1 VVTVSPR
8 VVAGSN
14 VSDREGRVQ
23 DCNSKEEREIKGNS
37 NIVRNGDNKTETT
50 RQHPVTTH
58 QQSESVTDTLT
69 DNSINAAPEEKPID
83 EPLLDVKQEMAPQ
96 SAVSVGE
103 RKVSQAAKAME
114 KINAAQQAL
123 KQQQNV
129 APSAKQG
136 LEGIVHVTPKT
147 PLSHAAGT
155 PGLGGPAPHIPPPS
169 SPKEESGPKLATVR
183 RAAEKFERHTAV
195 LNSKSVSDLT
205 FSPNIRGRSKS
216 IGDALRTRFVEDQVP
231 DKKGG
236 PLPWAGR
243 SPPTVKRKEGM
254 RGYALQM
261 SKSSDS
267 ITAAKLLAKARAE
280 NSYFGQHRINQN
292 LSKSVERQIDVYTKT
307 KDEIR
312 KILNLAKAGSVTD
325 RVALFT
331 RLKDYEA
338 EPVDPEQKAEAIRME
353 IVNARAEAQAKQQD
367 TVSDTEIEFQS
378 PIESKVRPLKIPLN
392 IKENLS
398 QPGSPATTLRIN
410 QSATSQDS
418 PKKER
423 RLSIEDLP
431 SIKSKIQSY
440 NTGVEDTTAPDETK
454 DEFTTKPKPIL
465 KSDKERSRSP
475 RKTPKAPK
483 LLSDHYLAPNQTMQ
497 IYAQSATD
505 MSATEDESEISRR
518 ETGKKVSVVMD
529 DSFEPGPTLLQVPTK
544 PLAEARPGIM
554 KSKSFA
560 SPGQY
565 EGSIEESSGKKLQMM
580 AFFGQGAA
588 TQQKT
593 VRISEKPPAKSAS
606 INSIN
611 DEAMDD
617 EEDLTDIDAEFES
630 LLNKTFEMES
640 RRLAQREEPQHG
652 RRHSEKVGV
661 CAPAHTG
668 TAGSSR
674 GDHSLRR
681 SSSYGQCIGGSRHA
695 RDVSDSVG
703 MQPVTGHRHSHTQG
717 YTGLATEAGGTQPRR
732 ETGGTPSPT
741 QSEYD
746 TCDPWEDY

>member
-1 VVTVSPR
+1 
-8 VVAGSN
+8 
-14 VSDREGRVQ
+14 
-23 DCNSKEEREIKGNS
+23 
-37 NIVRNGDNKTETT
+37 
-50 RQHPVTTH
+50 
-58 QQSESVTDTLT
+58 
-69 DNSINAAPEEKPID
+69 
-83 EPLLDVKQEMAPQ
+83 
-96 SAVSVGE
+96 
-103 RKVSQAAKAME
+103 
-114 KINAAQQAL
+114 
-123 KQQQNV
+123 
-129 APSAKQG
+129 
-136 LEGIVHVTPKT
+136 
-147 PLSHAAGT
+147 
-155 PGLGGPAPHIPPPS
+155 
-169 SPKEESGPKLATVR
+169 
-183 RAAEKFERHTAV
+183 
-195 LNSKSVSDLT
+195 
-205 FSPNIRGRSKS
+205 
-216 IGDALRTRFVEDQVP
+216 
-231 DKKGG
+231 
-236 PLPWAGR
+236 
-243 SPPTVKRKEGM
+243 M

-398 QPGSPATTLRIN
+398 QPGSPATALRIN
-410 QSATSQDS
+410 QSTTSQDS
-418 PKKER
+418 PKRER

-440 NTGVEDTTAPDETK
+440 NTGVEDTTAPDEIK
-454 DEFTTKPKPIL
+454 EEVTTKPKPIL

-518 ETGKKVSVVMD
+518 ETVKKVSVVMD

-544 PLAEARPGIM
+544 PIAEARPGIM

-580 AFFGQGAA
+580 AFFGQGVA

-606 INSIN
+606 INSIT
-611 DEAMDD
+611 DEAMED

-652 RRHSEKVGV
+652 RRHSHKEKVGS
-661 CAPAHTG
+661 ATSAQRREGRLGGEARPNT
-668 TAGSSR
+668 

-681 SSSYGQCIGGSRHA
+681 SSSYGQCTAGSGHA

-703 MQPVTGHRHSHTQG
+703 MQPVTGHTQPHTLPYPG
-717 YTGLATEAGGTQPRR
+717 LTTEPAGGGLAHPRR
-732 ETGGTPSPT
+732 EGGTPSPT